1 MTRRREGKGV
11 IEIEAK
17 TVYQAL
23 KTVQEQLDSF
33 RNDVP
38 VTRQEFRDVLDR
50 VNDLDFSVSRMSQI
64 IREQYAAGIKTGL
77 IAAAV
82 FGCVVGV
89 AVITFLKAF

>member
-1 MTRRREGKGV
+1 M